1 MTQNPAGLSQPQLTA
16 LLQQYRECSAHH
28 IVCYQLQWTVPPVAV
43 TISGLLVAATFA
55 YDIPD
60 VGRFVAGL
68 FGAVFVLTMI
78 IAVERARVFQVRR
91 RKDMRT
97 IEHRLSEIGVQPLVW
112 EFSDIVKEIETGQ
125 ASPVGGLRLYR
136 MEFIKLLRLLMYGL
150 MVMLLVLSTL
160 ALADVFGA
168 GIFEP

>member
-1 MTQNPAGLSQPQLTA
+1 MTEERPSLSQPELTA

-60 VGRFVAGL
+60 GGRFVAGL
-68 FGAVFVLTMI
+68 FGALFVLTMI
-78 IAVERARVFQVRR
+78 VAVERARVFQVRR
-91 RKDMRT
+91 RTDMRT
-97 IEHRLSEIGVQPLVW
+97 IEHRLTDIGVEPLVW
-112 EFSDIVKEIETGQ
+112 EFSDILKEIDAGQ
-125 ASPVGGLRLYR
+125 AAPVGGLRLYR
-136 MEFIKLLRLLMYGL
+136 LEFIKLLRVLMYSL
-150 MVMLLVLSTL
+150 VVMLLALSTL

-168 GIFEP
+168 GIFET